1 MPQFVGDA
9 GKKEATVQ
17 RKHDLHHRV
26 RYAYTS
32 AVGLTA
38 FLIIGALFAF
48 QWVMHRHDHDA
59 ERINI
64 AGQQSMLSQKIALH
78 VNRLQQ
84 MENSESMEETRSA
97 LIEDIDNLEE
107 NHWLLIGQKPAADGS
122 HPFAKPLFTLY
133 FEGDPGL
140 HQKVLTYISEAR
152 LWADPARRAVADPK
166 PFTLG
171 NAQDLLLDFKQGVA
185 VLVQESS
192 AFFAFVWRLTLGV
205 GLLLLFV
212 LVAEVMYFFRPM
224 EAYVADLFM
233 QLRREQETVNE
244 LNAELETQIEE
255 RSRQLAATN
264 DRMAAVFETAIDAV
278 IVIDEKGLILDFN
291 RSAQNLFGWER
302 EDLIG
307 QDIALLTSEPH
318 RSQHS
323 LYLKNYKNTGVKKII
338 GNVRHLMGRHRDG
351 HEIPLEISIGESHL
365 GNEKFFVGTLR
376 DIGERLAV
384 EQQLRQSEQKFRE
397 VFEKARDG
405 IIILRPADGIVID
418 ANQTFGDILGYS
430 REEVLA
436 MSDEVRESQTF
447 KRILDKFRRIAA
459 DQQVRTRN
467 VDFPRK
473 NGETGYFDISA
484 AKLVWGDELLVF
496 AHIRDVT
503 EWITTQHKLERYV
516 RGLNLA
522 NEAGGI
528 GIWSWDVESNEM
540 EWDAYVFRLLGLDAA
555 QTKPNFALW
564 REHIDAMDLPV
575 FDQQM
580 ARTLI
585 DKSRFNMVFRMH
597 RDGDHAVFWVRVASH
612 LERDGQDVTRMFGV
626 VLDVTEERLAKQ
638 ALKRESEV
646 AKQAN
651 EAKSQFLA
659 AMSHEIRTPMNG
671 ILGLLEILGLSN
683 LDPHQRNQI
692 KIINDSARS
701 LLHILN
707 DILDFSKIE
716 AGKVLLHQE
725 QVDLRELLE
734 SIASLMASRAFEKNL
749 NFDLFISP
757 NVAETYLVDGVRV
770 RQVLMNLLSNA
781 LKFTADGSVALRL
794 EASPPEQ
801 DRQTLRIIVEDT
813 GIGISEDN
821 LAKLFSPF
829 TQAET
834 TTTRRYGGTGLGL
847 VISLRLIKLMG
858 GRIDL
863 HSEEGSGT
871 RVTITLDLPVIEPV
885 KADRYFEGKQVL
897 LFSDNADEIVA
908 TLRTYMVSYKM
919 VPLVLPFD
927 NVEDLLGRIDQIR
940 PRWVVYTPTVAQRL
954 CQSDSGLVAHNRFF
968 PWSDIYLTNEAG
980 SQSHLAV
987 TDGCVLLNIEPLH
1000 PTSLKRAFQLTF
1012 ETEDHEDLRDD
1023 CHITNIDQRLNLEQV
1038 TGKFENLPM
1047 RVLVLEDHP
1056 TNQHLIR
1063 QQLSILG
1070 LACDVAKDGV
1080 QGLERL
1086 QKEHYDLVLSDVH
1099 MPEMDG
1105 FEFAGHVRR
1114 MASPVLSRIPI
1125 IALTASALTED
1136 AERCTRAGMNDYIA
1150 KPSTLEQL
1158 AEKISAWASPPPTQ
1172 APSAVSQERPFE
1184 ILFQTFATREKVL
1197 QVLDSFHESNVVDLT
1212 QCNAAFHGRDAEA
1225 LRRIAHRIKGACS
1238 YIGDGTL
1245 LDRAVALE
1253 EAAKAGDWT
1262 PIAARYREL
1271 LAAFESFDAAVET
1284 LRRDQGG
1291 VS

>member
-1 MPQFVGDA
+1 M
-9 GKKEATVQ
+9 Q

-26 RYAYTS
+26 RYAYTL
-32 AVGLTA
+32 AIGLTA
-38 FLIIGALFAF
+38 LLIIGALLAF
-48 QWVMHRHDHDA
+48 QLVLHRHNQDA
-59 ERINI
+59 ERVNI
-64 AGQQSMLSQKIALH
+64 AGQQGMLSQKVALH
-78 VNRLQQ
+78 ISRLQHITDEQ
-84 MENSESMEETRSA
+84 AAAETRAA
-97 LIEDIDNLEE
+97 LTQDIETLEQ
-107 NHWLLIGQKPAADGS
+107 NHWTLIGRKPDAEGGHS
-122 HPFAKPLFTLY
+122 FSKPLYTLY

-140 HQKVLTYISEAR
+140 HQKVLTYLSEAR
-152 LWADPARRAVADPK
+152 LWADPARSAVADTK
-166 PFTLG
+166 PFTFD
-171 NAQDLLLDFKQGVA
+171 NAQALLLDFKQGGA
-185 VLVQESS
+185 VLVRESN
-192 AFFAFVWRLTLGV
+192 AFFRFVWQLTLGI
-205 GLLLLFV
+205 GLLLLVV
-212 LVAEVMYFFRPM
+212 LAAEVFYLFRPM
-224 EAYVADLFM
+224 EAYVADLFV
-233 QLRREQETVNE
+233 QLRREQETVNA
-244 LNAELETQIEE
+244 LNAELESQIEE

-278 IVIDEKGLILDFN
+278 IVIDENGLILDFN
-291 RSAQNLFGWER
+291 RAAQDLFGWER
-302 EDLIG
+302 EELIG

-318 RSQHS
+318 RAQHN
-323 LYLKNYKNTGVKKII
+323 LYLKNYKKTGIKKII
-338 GNVRHLMGRHRDG
+338 GSVRHLMGRHRDG
-351 HEIPLEISIGESHL
+351 HDIPLEISIGESHL
-365 GNEKFFVGTLR
+365 GEERFFVGTLR
-376 DIGERLAV
+376 DIGERLTV

-405 IIILRPADGIVID
+405 IIIMRPADGTVID
-418 ANQTFGDILGYS
+418 ANQTFGDILGFT

-436 MSDEVRESQTF
+436 MSDAVRANEIFQ
-447 KRILDKFRRIAA
+447 RITDKFRRIAA
-459 DQQVRTRN
+459 DQEVRTRN
-467 VDFPRK
+467 VDFPRR
-473 NGETGYFDISA
+473 NGDMGYFDISA
-484 AKLVWGDELLVF
+484 AKLMWGDEILVF

-503 EWITTQHKLERYV
+503 EWITTQHRLERYV

-528 GIWSWDVESNEM
+528 GIWSWDIESNDM
-540 EWDAYVFRLLGLDAA
+540 EWDAFVYRLLGLSPASDAPHYA
-555 QTKPNFALW
+555 VW
-564 REHIDAMDLPV
+564 RDHIDAQDLPV
-575 FDQQM
+575 FDKHM
-580 ARTLI
+580 ARALI
-585 DKSRFNMVFRMH
+585 DKSRFDLVFRMH
-597 RDGDHAVFWVRVASH
+597 RAGDDAVFWVRVASH
-612 LERDGQDVTRMFGV
+612 LELDGQDVARMFGV

-638 ALKRESEV
+638 ALKHESEV

-671 ILGLLEILGLSN
+671 ILGLLEILSLSN

-725 QVDLRELLE
+725 RVDLRELME

-749 NFDLFISP
+749 HFDLFISP

-781 LKFTADGSVALRL
+781 LKFTADGSVSLRL
-794 EASPPEQ
+794 EASPPEHN
-801 DRQTLRIIVEDT
+801 RQTLKIIVEDT
-813 GIGISEDN
+813 GIGISDDN

-829 TQAET
+829 TQAEA

-863 HSEEGSGT
+863 NSKEGCGT
-871 RVTITLDLPVIEPV
+871 RVTITLDLPIIEPV

-897 LFSDNADEIVA
+897 VFSDAADEIVA

-919 VPLVLPFD
+919 VPLVLPFEG
-927 NVEDLLGRIDQIR
+927 VAELTGRIDQIR
-940 PRWVVYTPTVAQRL
+940 PRWVVYTPTVAKRL
-954 CQSDSGLVAHNRFF
+954 AADQGGLVACNRFY
-968 PWSDIYLTNEAG
+968 PLSDIFLTDEAG
-980 SQSHLAV
+980 NQGHLAV
-987 TDGCVLLNIEPLH
+987 ADGCVLLSIEPLH
-1000 PTSLKRAFQLTF
+1000 PTSLRRAFQLTF
-1012 ETEDHEDLRDD
+1012 ETEDHEDLRED
-1023 CHITNIDQRLNLEQV
+1023 CHMTNIDQRLSLEAV
-1038 TGKFENLPM
+1038 TGKFENQPM

-1114 MASPVLSRIPI
+1114 MDSPVLSRIPI

-1158 AEKISAWASPPPTQ
+1158 AEKISAWVSPPPKT
-1172 APSAVSQERPFE
+1172 APMPISGERPFDV
-1184 ILFQTFATREKVL
+1184 LFQTFVTHEKVL
-1197 QVLDSFHESNVVDLT
+1197 QVLDSFHESNMVDLT
-1212 QCNAAFHGRDAEA
+1212 ECNAAFHGRDADA

-1253 EAAKAGDWT
+1253 EAARAGDWSSIT
-1262 PIAARYREL
+1262 ERYREL
-1271 LAAFESFDAAVET
+1271 LAAFELFDVAVDA
-1284 LRRDQGG
+1284 LRHNQGG
-1291 VS
+1291 AS